1 MTEKKVI
8 DWEAVEREYRAG
20 IRSLRDIGEAF
31 GVSDAG
37 IIKRAKKEEWAR
49 DLTAKIKAKADAKV
63 SASMVSKPVSA
74 QTRATEREIVE
85 AVSDVQAKVQIDQR
99 KDVSRSRGIV
109 QKLFSELEGQI
120 DGIEDFERLAEL
132 MANPDENGTDR
143 LNVLYQKV
151 IAFPSRVDSAKK
163 LSEALR
169 VLVEL
174 ERKVLRIKDEPEVT
188 STVVVKPDPS
198 LSPADAYLRMLGK

>member
-20 IRSLRDIGEAF
+20 IRSLKDIGEEY
-31 GVSDAG
+31 GVSAPG
-37 IIKRAKKEEWAR
+37 ILKRAKRDDWAR
-49 DLTAKIKAKADAKV
+49 NLSAKIKAKAEEKV
-63 SASMVSKPVSA
+63 NAALVNESVNAA
-74 QTRATEREIVE
+74 RAVTEREIV
-85 AVSDVQAKVQIDQR
+85 DVVAGNQAYAELSQR

-132 MANPDENGTDR
+132 MANPDENGADK
-143 LNVLYQKV
+143 LNALYQKV

-198 LSPADAYLRMLGK
+198 LSPADAYLRMIGR